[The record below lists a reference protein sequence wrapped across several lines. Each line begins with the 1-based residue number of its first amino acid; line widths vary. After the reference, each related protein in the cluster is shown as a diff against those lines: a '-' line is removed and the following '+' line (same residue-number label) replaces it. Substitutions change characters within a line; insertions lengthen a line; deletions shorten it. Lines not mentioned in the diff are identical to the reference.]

1 MARNLTLALT
11 ACYLTILSAGQNRT
25 TIMAALPAMTSD
37 LAFGPA
43 QVEWIV
49 NAYLLAS
56 AVFIILGGRPVRN
69 AQLLLIANRQKP
81 LRLPG

>member
-1 MARNLTLALT
+1 MARNLTLVLT

-56 AVFIILGGRPVRN
+56 LFWAADQFGMRSSSAAGIS
-69 AQLLLIANRQKP
+69 RQGND
-81 LRLPG
+81 RSFYER

>member
-1 MARNLTLALT
+1 MARNLALVLT

-56 AVFIILGGRPVRN
+56 AVFIILGGRTVRN